1 MHTSGGLR
9 SEEASDA
16 AWEAGRG
23 AVVGAAKWGFFSAI
37 LGGVGWRIS
46 PIYKGLT
53 IQFKVCQVGNI
64 RTQLG
69 RMWNVKWKANCVSM
83 LKGMILGACL
93 EADQRVREYEAKVRM
108 HKRMVRDRAVWESYE
123 KEFKEPSEKKP

>member
-53 IQFKVCQVGNI
+53 IQFKVFIQ
-64 RTQLG
+64 
-69 RMWNVKWKANCVSM
+69 MS
-83 LKGMILGACL
+83 GMILGACL